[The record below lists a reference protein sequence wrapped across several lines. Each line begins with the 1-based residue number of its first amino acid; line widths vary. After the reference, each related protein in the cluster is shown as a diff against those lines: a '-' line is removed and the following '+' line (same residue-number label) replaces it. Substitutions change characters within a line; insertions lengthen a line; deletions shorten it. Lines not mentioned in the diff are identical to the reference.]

1 MDMVE
6 VATPP
11 EVISFNSLLVAGSG
25 GKVAATIP
33 DSIGKKLTGMEKVE
47 GIINGQ
53 PFRAMLDGD
62 GGNFSLRVNQ
72 AMLRGAE
79 AKAGDTVQLAV
90 LGPEPD
96 PEVPADLQ
104 KVLEK
109 NPDARATWQRTSHLA
124 KLDWVRWLNDTGNP
138 ETRARRLNKAA
149 NQLSEGETRPCCVN
163 FYAYMLKRM
172 DENGSMRAKITYPH

>member
-6 VATPP
+6 VANPP
-11 EVISFNSLLVAGSG
+11 EVISFNSLLITGKS

-33 DSIGKKLTGMEKVE
+33 DGIGKKLSGMEKVE

-53 PFRAMLDGD
+53 PFRAMLDD
-62 GGNFSLRVNQ
+62 DNGNCSLRVNQ

-79 AKAGDTVQLAV
+79 ARAGDTVQLAV

-96 PEVPADLQ
+96 PEIPADLQ
-104 KVLEK
+104 KVLEES
-109 NPDARATWQRTSHLA
+109 PDASATWQRTSHLA
-124 KLDWVRWLNDTGNP
+124 KLDWVRWLNDTDNP

-149 NQLSEGETRPCCVN
+149 NQLAEGETRPCCVN

-172 DENGSMRAKITYPH
+172 DEDGPKRTKITYPQ